1 MIPNTIEG
9 QIADLYHRHAE
20 SERRARN
27 RKRTGTIAEVGE
39 GENAG
44 KYRVQLSEQGGTPY
58 LSPWV
63 KPKTY
68 AAGGVKMDVVYTAG
82 EQVDLVSESG
92 DLTDSVI
99 EMSTYSEANA
109 RENTGNVP
117 LHIKIGDAVLE
128 MSGDGLTVTAANVI
142 VNSPNVQ
149 LGGEGG
155 RPVARIGDKVNVST
169 GSSAGLWPIVE
180 GSGSV
185 SAVD

>member
-27 RKRTGTIAEVGE
+27 RKRTGTVVE
-39 GENAG
+39 GPDDKG
-44 KYRVQLSEQGGTPY
+44 RYRVKISEQGGTPY

-68 AAGGVKMDVVYTAG
+68 AAGGVKMDVVYTVG

-92 DLTDSVI
+92 DLTDAVI

-117 LHIKIGDAVLE
+117 LHIKIGSTVIQAG
-128 MSGDGLTVTAANVI
+128 GDGVTITAGKI
-142 VNSPNVQ
+142 VLDGEVH

-155 RPVARIGDKVNVST
+155 QLLHRKGDADSDGDTAV
-169 GSSAGLWPIVE
+169 GSATRVY
-180 GSGSV
+180 
-185 SAVD
+185 AV

>member
-27 RKRTGTIAEVGE
+27 RKRTGTVVE
-39 GENAG
+39 GPDDKG
-44 KYRVQLSEQGGTPY
+44 RYRVKISEQGGTPY

-68 AAGGVKMDVVYTAG
+68 AAGGVKMDVVYIVG

-92 DLTDSVI
+92 DLTDAVI

-117 LHIKIGDAVLE
+117 LHIKIGSTVIQAG
-128 MSGDGLTVTAANVI
+128 GDGVTITAGKI
-142 VNSPNVQ
+142 VLDGEVH

-155 RPVARIGDKVNVST
+155 QLLHRKGDLDSDGDAAV
-169 GSSAGLWPIVE
+169 GSATRVY
-180 GSGSV
+180 
-185 SAVD
+185 AV

>member
-1 MIPNTIEG
+1 MIPE
-9 QIADLYHRHAE
+9 QIPQQFADIYHRIAE
-20 SERRARN
+20 IERRNRN
-27 RKRTGTIAEVGE
+27 RKRTGTIAEGPDDK
-39 GENAG
+39 GR
-44 KYRVQLSEQGGTPY
+44 YRVKISEQGGTPY

-68 AAGGVKMDVVYTAG
+68 AAGGVKMDVVYTVG

-92 DLTDSVI
+92 DLTDAVI
-99 EMSTYSEANA
+99 EMSTYSDENA
-109 RENTGNVP
+109 RENGGNVP

>member
-1 MIPNTIEG
+1 MIPKTLSG
-9 QIADLYHRHAE
+9 QVSDLYYRLAE
-20 SERRARN
+20 IERRSRN

-39 GENAG
+39 GDNAG
-44 KYRVQLSEQGGTPY
+44 KYRVQLSEQGEKPF
-58 LSPWV
+58 LSPWMKARTV
-63 KPKTY
+63 G
-68 AAGGVKMDVVYTAG
+68 AGGVKIDVVRTVG
-82 EQVDLVSESG
+82 EQVDVISESG
-92 DLTDSVI
+92 DLTDAVI
-99 EMSTYSEANA
+99 DMSTYSDENA
-109 RENTGNVP
+109 RENGGNVP

-128 MSGDGLTVTAANVI
+128 MSGDGLTVTASNVI